1 MSAQS
6 ESFEPGFGARL
17 REERKRLGLNQG
29 EFAERAGVKRLAQ
42 SQYELEIREPRL
54 SYFAA
59 IGTLGANLYFL
70 FYGKKTL
77 GPPLSDDETRSIEK
91 RVFDVIEDY
100 VAKKCAGT
108 LSSESRYVLFEV
120 MRAHC
125 VRAAMEGRSVDDGLA
140 GFLAVGDGTNG

>member
-70 FYGKKTL
+70 FYGKR
-77 GPPLSDDETRSIEK
+77 LSAP
-91 RVFDVIEDY
+91 VIRRRNAQHRE
-100 VAKKCAGT
+100 A
-108 LSSESRYVLFEV
+108 SF
-120 MRAHC
+120 
-125 VRAAMEGRSVDDGLA
+125 
-140 GFLAVGDGTNG
+140 